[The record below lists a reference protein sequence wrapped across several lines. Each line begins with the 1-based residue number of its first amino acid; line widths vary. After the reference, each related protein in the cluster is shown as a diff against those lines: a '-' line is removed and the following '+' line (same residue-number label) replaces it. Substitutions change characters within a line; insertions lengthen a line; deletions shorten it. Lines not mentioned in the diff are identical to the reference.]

1 VAAAAGVAQ
10 IAFTKAAAWGD
21 YDNDGS
27 PDLYVS
33 NFGQENF
40 LYHNN
45 RDGTFTEMAKALGV
59 EGPIASFPT
68 WFFDYDND
76 GCQDL
81 FVSSYVQS
89 VTEIVKELLRRPVQV
104 ETTRLY
110 RSTCRGGFED
120 VSEATGVN
128 RVSMAMGANFGD
140 IDNDGFLDFYLGT
153 GSPSYG
159 ALVPNL
165 LFRNEGGKRFAD
177 VTLLT
182 GTGHLQKGH
191 GVAFGDV
198 DGDGDQDIFLHT
210 GGAVPGD
217 AYGNVLFR
225 NPGRP
230 ITGYASSWWGARPI
244 ARRSVRGSKL
254 SLSNRAH
261 SRAPSNE
268 WCRAGDRSAD
278 PALSST
284 SAWAG
289 LSASKVWRSIGLQPA
304 RARCLMTSVG
314 IRQSRSSEM
323 QKTYR
328 RRGQ

>member
-1 VAAAAGVAQ
+1 
-10 IAFTKAAAWGD
+10 
-21 YDNDGS
+21 
-27 PDLYVS
+27 
-33 NFGQENF
+33 
-40 LYHNN
+40 
-45 RDGTFTEMAKALGV
+45 MAKALGV

-89 VTEIVKELLRRPVQV
+89 VTEIVNELLKRPVQV

-225 NPGRP
+225 NPGSPHHWLRVKLVGGKTNRAA
-230 ITGYASSWWGARPI
+230 IGARIKAIVVEPGAQPRAI
-244 ARRSVRGSKL
+244 QRVVSSGGSF
-254 SLSNRAH
+254 
-261 SRAPSNE
+261 
-268 WCRAGDRSAD
+268 GG
-278 PALSST
+278 SSFEQH
-284 SAWAG
+284 
-289 LSASKVWRSIGLQPA
+289 IGLG
-304 RARCLMTSVG
+304 RAQRVKSLEIYWPTTGTRQVFDDVG
-314 IRQSRSSEM
+314 GDQTIEIAEM